1 VWLAIGVAVVGVIV
15 TQVVGAIGLVLW
27 YFATGGTQDRLM
39 ADFVDLATMPVAVI
53 FMAGLSQLAIVA
65 VAICAA
71 WLSPQPVRQ
80 RLGLVRPSLSN
91 WTIAMAVVG
100 SLVPLAIG
108 VGLALWLKEYMEP
121 DPSIKTLYEKMTP
134 ATSVPFIL
142 FIALAPGF
150 CEEILFRGY
159 VQRRFLERW
168 SAWVA
173 LLVTSVIFGVF
184 HVMPHA
190 ILAAFPLGLWF
201 GVLAWRS
208 GSIWPGILC
217 HAAVNGAW
225 NVRNVGMKLGFF
237 PEEMPTVVLIA
248 LLSVGAL
255 AFGWSVW
262 AMIGTGHKFPSDGRD
277 LL

>member
-1 VWLAIGVAVVGVIV
+1 
-15 TQVVGAIGLVLW
+15 
-27 YFATGGTQDRLM
+27 
-39 ADFVDLATMPVAVI
+39 MPVAVI

-65 VAICAA
+65 VAIGAA

-80 RLGLVRPSLSN
+80 RLGLVRPSLSHG
-91 WTIAMAVVG
+91 TIAMTVVG

-121 DPSIKTLYEKMTP
+121 DPSIKNLYEKMTP
-134 ATSVPFIL
+134 ATAVPFIL

-173 LLVTSVIFGVF
+173 LLVTSVNIAIF

-237 PEEMPTVVLIA
+237 PEEMSAVVLIA

-262 AMIGTGHKFPSDGRD
+262 AMIGRGDQFPSGGRD